1 MRSGGMP
8 KADGVQHGPRNAN
21 GIVTGWPGPRARRA
35 PSLAEQQ
42 TIEDALRALTRI
54 LYAAV
59 ERRHDAPAL
68 DINIGTRY

>member
-1 MRSGGMP
+1 MRTGSS
-8 KADGVQHGPRNAN
+8 ADGREHG
-21 GIVTGWPGPRARRA
+21 GRRA

-59 ERRHDAPAL
+59 ERRHHALAL
-68 DINIGTRY
+68 DINISTRY